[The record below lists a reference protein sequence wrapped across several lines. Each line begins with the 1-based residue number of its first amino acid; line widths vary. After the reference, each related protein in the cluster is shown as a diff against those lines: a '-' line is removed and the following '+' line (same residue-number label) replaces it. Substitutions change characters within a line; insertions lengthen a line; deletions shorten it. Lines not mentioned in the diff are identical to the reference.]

1 MKTIVVEKLYKQIV
15 TVQCDSEEKALRTAM
30 ARTVANP
37 KNDVLVSI
45 KADMIEM
52 EGGLT
57 VRLADGEAACR
68 NIGSD
73 EEYFTC
79 GACGWTSRNEVAD
92 GRGRIERL
100 SFCPHCGKPRI
111 DDGAPGDPM
120 HAVR

>member
-1 MKTIVVEKLYKQIV
+1 M
-15 TVQCDSEEKALRTAM
+15 
-30 ARTVANP
+30 
-37 KNDVLVSI
+37 
-45 KADMIEM
+45 
-52 EGGLT
+52 T

-111 DDGAPGDPM
+111 DDGAPGDQI
-120 HAVR
+120 HAVC

>member
-1 MKTIVVEKLYKQIV
+1 M
-15 TVQCDSEEKALRTAM
+15 
-30 ARTVANP
+30 
-37 KNDVLVSI
+37 
-45 KADMIEM
+45 
-52 EGGLT
+52 T